1 MILKLIN
8 KAINH
13 YNYESEINGETC
25 KQDFIRK
32 YKNFTDKDT
41 LKNYTHIIFSVLNGN
56 PNCTHIRAKN
66 LLFQGNKDCWK
77 YFERTAVFWTYGHNK
92 DKWIDHL
99 KGV

>member
-1 MILKLIN
+1 MQKLIN
-8 KAINH
+8 KAIKHYKYAETLDIDEANYFFLDE
-13 YNYESEINGETC
+13 YNYFSRKGNLKKHINIVWLSLSG
-25 KQDFIRK
+25 I
-32 YKNFTDKDT
+32 
-41 LKNYTHIIFSVLNGN
+41 